1 MLWRHFYASPKLML
15 ISDNAVGV
23 FHYTLKNA
31 AGEILDS
38 SSGGDPLAYLQGFGN
53 IVPGLEREM
62 AGKQAG
68 DKFNV
73 VIEPADGYGV
83 KNDELLRV
91 VPKSAFPT
99 DIELEVGMQFGS
111 QTPQGPMAIV
121 ISKINGDEITIDGN
135 HPLAGVALHF
145 DIEIVSVR
153 KASAEEIEHGHVHGP
168 GGHHH

>member
-1 MLWRHFYASPKLML
+1 MLRGHFIRARIMQ
-15 ISDNAVGV
+15 ITDNAVAL

-38 SSGGDPLAYLQGFGN
+38 SSGGEPLAYLQGFGN

-68 DKFNV
+68 DKFLA
-73 VIEPADGYGV
+73 VIAPADGYGI
-83 KNDELLRV
+83 KNEDLLRV

-99 DIELEVGMQFGS
+99 DVALEVGMQFGS

-121 ISKINGDEITIDGN
+121 ISKIDGDQITIDGN
-135 HPLAGVALHF
+135 HPLAGVTLHF

-153 KASAEEIEHGHVHGP
+153 KASDEEIQHGHVHGP